1 FFFSLGLL
9 LATLSWRRPGQL
21 WRACC
26 AGAAFVL
33 ATLTYEAPLVLLV
46 GTSMLAALTL
56 RGVRRRLLMAI
67 ALGPVVVWS
76 ALNALV
82 LAMTGGHTYQATMS
96 ITLDAGHLVKQ
107 ITDGLSVLLVDAW
120 LTPFDLLRSGVVP
133 NDGYVR
139 FGVASFALCLTP
151 FLLGS
156 SSLPDRRTCRKLLGL
171 AAAWSVLS
179 LAVFAAVNIPMS
191 QPDRTQSFSLI
202 GGAMLFTSAVGWTL
216 SFLPYRRAMQ
226 VVFLLACVAPT
237 VLFFAMASVYQRN
250 YSQAW
255 DEQRATLKAVVEQAP
270 NIPDGSLI
278 LISGLPDTRIVF
290 VGGYTCEFALGYLED
305 RPHVPAMLRYTA
317 QSAEEVVAKRIN
329 CGLLFNGRDLDFQ

>member
-1 FFFSLGLL
+1 LVPGARMFAFTTAALSMLWPADPTRYDAATLGNRQSLFFFSLGLL

-120 LTPFDLLRSGVVP
+120 LT
-133 NDGYVR
+133 
-139 FGVASFALCLTP
+139 
-151 FLLGS
+151 
-156 SSLPDRRTCRKLLGL
+156 
-171 AAAWSVLS
+171 
-179 LAVFAAVNIPMS
+179 
-191 QPDRTQSFSLI
+191 
-202 GGAMLFTSAVGWTL
+202 
-216 SFLPYRRAMQ
+216 
-226 VVFLLACVAPT
+226 
-237 VLFFAMASVYQRN
+237 
-250 YSQAW
+250 
-255 DEQRATLKAVVEQAP
+255 
-270 NIPDGSLI
+270 
-278 LISGLPDTRIVF
+278 
-290 VGGYTCEFALGYLED
+290 
-305 RPHVPAMLRYTA
+305 
-317 QSAEEVVAKRIN
+317 
-329 CGLLFNGRDLDFQ
+329 